1 MVEINLGLTITAI
14 IGISVLMLIAYHIV
28 MLPLMYLDEGDKALA
43 YIKQKEREKRLQQR
57 KNKKAKD
64 KEVL

>member
-1 MVEINLGLTITAI
+1 MVMLSLGWTITAI
-14 IGISVLMLIAYHIV
+14 VGITVLMSIAYHIV

-57 KNKKAKD
+57 QNKKAKD
-64 KEVL
+64 KEFL